1 MRDRP
6 KRVGDEVRAVV
17 SEMLTRGEIK
27 DPRIGFVTLTEV
39 EMSPDLRRATIY
51 FSLIGDAKAQAEAEK
66 GLNSAAGFIR
76 REIGAR
82 IRMKN
87 RPEVVFKF
95 DGSFEHSEKISRLL
109 KGLEE
114 PEHD

>member
-1 MRDRP
+1 
-6 KRVGDEVRAVV
+6 
-17 SEMLTRGEIK
+17 MLTRGEIK

-39 EMSPDLRRATIY
+39 VMSPDLRRATIY
-51 FSLIGDAKAQAEAEK
+51 FSLVGDAKAQSDAET

-82 IRMKN
+82 IRLRS
-87 RPEVVFKF
+87 RPEIVFRF

-109 KGLEE
+109 KDLEE
-114 PEHD
+114 PHHD